1 MNTISGW
8 GLAETPHGKA
18 YVAWQDRALC
28 LLEFADCTACPAFEP
43 TLRDDSQ
50 ASQWSQQAFSPAAK
64 RIKVTFLQGTPFQR
78 RVWQALQGIP
88 IGSTMTYQELAQSIG
103 VPTAAR
109 AVGSAV
115 GANGI
120 AVVVPCHRVI
130 RSDGGLGGYKWGL
143 ARKLALLESEG
154 LKPRR
159 A

>member
-28 LLEFADCTACPAFEP
+28 LLEFADCIASPAFEP
-43 TLRDDSQ
+43 TLRDDTQ
-50 ASQWSQQAFSPAAK
+50 ACEWAQQAFSQAAK
-64 RIKVTFLQGTPFQR
+64 RMMVTFLQGTPFQR

-88 IGSTMTYQELAQSIG
+88 IGSTFTYQELAQSMG
-103 VPTAAR
+103 MPTAAR

-115 GANGI
+115 GANRI
-120 AVVVPCHRVI
+120 AVVVPCHRVV

-143 ARKLALLESEG
+143 ARKQALLESEG
-154 LKPRR
+154 IKPRR